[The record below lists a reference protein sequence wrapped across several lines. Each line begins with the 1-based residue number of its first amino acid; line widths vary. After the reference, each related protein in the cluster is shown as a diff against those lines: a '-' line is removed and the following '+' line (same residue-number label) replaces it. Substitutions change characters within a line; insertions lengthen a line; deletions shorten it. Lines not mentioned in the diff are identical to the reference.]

1 MAEKRIGVF
10 SSRKLL
16 SLTLNNRNLE
26 EIMQKIRKCF
36 NEFNDAMKGPSKIE
50 YVVAVIILMIA
61 AFMFCFTKDFKLTV
75 TQSLDFNDCLF
86 HGKVFRYYSEIN
98 QLALSGHYSNA
109 WPQTLLAG
117 ANYSII
123 NYASVGLICLPV
135 YIFDRLFDLSVSF
148 LVYEMI
154 VKAAF
159 AAMMVYMTI
168 IVYDIC
174 KLLKPVEKDAKW
186 VSLCF
191 LTSPVFLFAS
201 IIISHLDIFSILFLL
216 LGIKYMIKG
225 NHWLELLFFMLAAF
239 YKPFI
244 LLGILPILILREK
257 RILYLLRDAVAVLSG
272 ILLQNVVY
280 HFDPGYAETQKFMSE
295 TYGFIGR
302 FFGVGFAYKRNC
314 YDSTVSY
321 FVVTFVIICVIAYM
335 IREVKWA
342 YVFAIPFMVMGA
354 FVLFVQWHPNWMV
367 LVVPFLT
374 LMLLYTHNI
383 RLTCILECV
392 FSLFVILMT
401 ALGWLHNYDIRMING
416 GVISKLLH
424 LEINKSLQIHK
435 VLTRKFP
442 DIPIDIYASL
452 LCAAV
457 IGMMLVFAVDTM
469 KYRSGKTD
477 AEKVRKWERCAVWC
491 RVLPAAGFMAYALLT
506 CFI

>member
-36 NEFNDAMKGPSKIE
+36 NEFNDAMEGPSKIE

-186 VSLCF
+186 VSC
-191 LTSPVFLFAS
+191 
-201 IIISHLDIFSILFLL
+201 
-216 LGIKYMIKG
+216 
-225 NHWLELLFFMLAAF
+225 AF
-239 YKPFI
+239 
-244 LLGILPILILREK
+244 
-257 RILYLLRDAVAVLSG
+257 
-272 ILLQNVVY
+272 
-280 HFDPGYAETQKFMSE
+280 
-295 TYGFIGR
+295 
-302 FFGVGFAYKRNC
+302 
-314 YDSTVSY
+314 
-321 FVVTFVIICVIAYM
+321 
-335 IREVKWA
+335 
-342 YVFAIPFMVMGA
+342 
-354 FVLFVQWHPNWMV
+354 
-367 LVVPFLT
+367 
-374 LMLLYTHNI
+374 
-383 RLTCILECV
+383 
-392 FSLFVILMT
+392 
-401 ALGWLHNYDIRMING
+401 
-416 GVISKLLH
+416 
-424 LEINKSLQIHK
+424 
-435 VLTRKFP
+435 
-442 DIPIDIYASL
+442 
-452 LCAAV
+452 
-457 IGMMLVFAVDTM
+457 
-469 KYRSGKTD
+469 
-477 AEKVRKWERCAVWC
+477 
-491 RVLPAAGFMAYALLT
+491 
-506 CFI
+506 